1 MQRSLGAALWTVEGP
16 GAVPIYAQARSLPGD
31 HAQPPAEVSYRS
43 ADNSLVPACCPSIG
57 VRKEKMGQCKGEHVF
72 LPAPSAIFHPPP
84 PPSHLSLAVCLY
96 CWEKPPESGL
106 KYDNP
111 QQRPERATCPSV
123 LSGLL

>member
-57 VRKEKMGQCKGEHVF
+57 VRKEKMGQCKGEQVF

-84 PPSHLSLAVCLY
+84 PLPSQFSCV
-96 CWEKPPESGL
+96 P
-106 KYDNP
+106 
-111 QQRPERATCPSV
+111 
-123 LSGLL
+123 LLLGKASREWAEVR